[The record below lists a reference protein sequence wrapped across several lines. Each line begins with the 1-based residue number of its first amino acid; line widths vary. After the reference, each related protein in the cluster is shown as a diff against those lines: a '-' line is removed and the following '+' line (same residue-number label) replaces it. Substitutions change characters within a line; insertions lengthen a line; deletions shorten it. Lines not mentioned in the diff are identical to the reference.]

1 MKQQIYHSIEIG
13 LHSKCNL
20 HCPLCTRS
28 KKFFLDNKD
37 HRKFNNELDFE
48 DLKNAILTI
57 KPQELKLVGAI
68 CEPTMYYKFI
78 ELLEFCKEQ
87 NISAIFY
94 NKICKRRLRTWAE
107 PVFRYY

>member
-48 DLKNAILTI
+48 ESATKIISHVKEGMLIAKKYNLPSILSS
-57 KPQELKLVGAI
+57 VG
-68 CEPTMYYKFI
+68 FV
-78 ELLEFCKEQ
+78 L
-87 NISAIFY
+87 SS
-94 NKICKRRLRTWAE
+94 
-107 PVFRYY
+107 